1 MPRLTRYWLL
11 IILNTLISQRLTYSD
26 LSHTLEEN
34 IMSCGAMDVLI
45 SDNAHAATSQEVKD
59 VLCMYRIQS
68 CTSELHH
75 NTKTILNAVLGISK
89 MSQIM
94 FSPLLVSPVVSGYY
108 ASCMQHIFLI
118 SPNNS
123 DGNISP
129 HQYLY
134 GRTPEIS

>member
-11 IILNTLISQRLTYSD
+11 IFLNTLISQSLTYSD

-59 VLCMYRIQS
+59 VLCMYHIQS

-75 NTKTILNAVLGISK
+75 QHQNYAECCIGHIKDVTNHVLTFTGVPSSLWLLCLMYVAYILNIT
-89 MSQIM
+89 QQQCWQ
-94 FSPLLVSPVVSGYY
+94 Y
-108 ASCMQHIFLI
+108 
-118 SPNNS
+118 
-123 DGNISP
+123 SP

-134 GRTPEIS
+134 GQTPEIS